1 MDRTVQRMFFFSILI
16 VILVVSCKTTETDHS
31 EIAAQSFAPTD
42 HSDTHTLKS
51 TYPNPVEISGI
62 IKFTD
67 PQYRYLWN
75 TVPQDGKLVVFA
87 STPRREF
94 RKEEILYCV
103 KDAARQI
110 ALFYAAKVETKQA
123 VESTG
128 KDFGYLESVKS
139 GFDKNVADKEL
150 SKIKVLKHFRDA
162 EGTYILAEDPD
173 ISVPVDFSWSVKN
186 GTSPEW
192 IINVPSI
199 PGYLVSVG
207 VVQRSRYLTSSLKKA
222 DDQALANLSRQISIN
237 VKSKRT
243 DVEVENSTAYAQTHY
258 EVSSTI
264 LKGFYVL
271 GRWSEDHGNTFFT
284 LAVCKQGIG
293 N

>member
-1 MDRTVQRMFFFSILI
+1 MNRTVLRIFLFSMLI
-16 VILVVSCKTTETDHS
+16 SLFAVSCKTAGTGRPETVDKPS
-31 EIAAQSFAPTD
+31 VPDS
-42 HSDTHTLKS
+42 KS
-51 TYPNPVEISGI
+51 VSTREKTYPDPVEVQGVIN
-62 IKFTD
+62 FTD

-75 TVPQDGKLVVFA
+75 TVPRDGKLVVFA
-87 STPRREF
+87 GTPRREF

-103 KDAARQI
+103 KDAARQV

-128 KDFGYLESVKS
+128 KDFGYLESVKL
-139 GFDKNVADKEL
+139 GFDKNLADKEV

-173 ISVPVDFSWSVKN
+173 ITVPVDFSWSLKN
-186 GTSPEW
+186 GKNPGW
-192 IINVPSI
+192 ITRVPTI

-207 VVQRSRYLTSSLKKA
+207 VVQRSRYLSTSLKKA

-237 VKSKRT
+237 VKSKRI
-243 DVEVENSTAYAQTHY
+243 DIEVENSTAYAQTHY

-264 LKGFYVL
+264 LRGFYVL

>member
-1 MDRTVQRMFFFSILI
+1 MDRTVLRMFLFSML
-16 VILVVSCKTTETDHS
+16 VSILVVSCKTTGEDHS
-31 EIAAQSFAPTD
+31 SVPAEAPL
-42 HSDTHTLKS
+42 SKRLSLPKENI
-51 TYPNPVEISGI
+51 YPPPVEIRGVI
-62 IKFTD
+62 NFTD

-103 KDAARQI
+103 KDAARQV

-139 GFDKNVADKEL
+139 GFDNNLADEEL

-186 GTSPEW
+186 GKSPEW
-192 IINVPSI
+192 ITRVPTI

-207 VVQRSRYLTSSLKKA
+207 VVQRSRYLSTSLKKA

-243 DVEVENSTAYAQTHY
+243 DIEVENSTAYAQTHY

>member
-1 MDRTVQRMFFFSILI
+1 MFLFSIIIL
-16 VILVVSCKTTETDHS
+16 ILVVSCKTTGTDHS
-31 EIAAQSFAPTD
+31 EIAAQTSVPTD
-42 HSDTHTLKS
+42 HSDTHTLKN
-51 TYPNPVEISGI
+51 TYPDPVEIPGVI
-62 IKFTD
+62 NFTD
-67 PQYRYLWN
+67 PQYRCLWN

-110 ALFYAAKVETKQA
+110 ALFSAAKIETKQA

-139 GFDKNVADKEL
+139 GFDKSLADKEV

-173 ISVPVDFSWSVKN
+173 ISVLVDFSWTVKSGKN
-186 GTSPEW
+186 PEW

-207 VVQRSRYLTSSLKKA
+207 VVQRSQYLTNSLKKA

-237 VKSKRT
+237 VKSTRT
-243 DVEVENSTAYAQTHY
+243 DIEVENSTAYAQTHY

-264 LKGFYVL
+264 LEGFYVL